1 MNSIRKVISMQ
12 IDSLP
17 GHKLLYIIRLKEYV
31 KGIWGILHAYDI
43 PFSKENHEILVE
55 MVQEKLV
62 GPDIEREW
70 TEDEYQNFVQYQ
82 E

>member
-1 MNSIRKVISMQ
+1 MNSIRKVIAIQ

-17 GHKLLYIIRLKEYV
+17 NYKLIYILRLKEYV
-31 KGIWGILHAYDI
+31 KGIWQTIHAYGI

-55 MVQEKLV
+55 MVQEKLE

-70 TEDEYQNFVQYQ
+70 SEDEYQNFVQYQ